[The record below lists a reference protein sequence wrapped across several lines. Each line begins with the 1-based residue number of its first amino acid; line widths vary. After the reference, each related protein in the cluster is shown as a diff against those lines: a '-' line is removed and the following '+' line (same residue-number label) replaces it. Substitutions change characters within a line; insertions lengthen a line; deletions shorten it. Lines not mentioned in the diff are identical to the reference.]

1 MGRSGGWLKKSALRT
16 APRAAGGRAFICTS
30 TDSAALAFPAAPC
43 KSCLF
48 SSWITRCLCP
58 MQLRRF
64 VFTAG
69 AKRYLNLHYIQ
80 GIYTA
85 VCVTW
90 RPLTADGPSGETSD
104 QYMKEPGIR
113 PTPTLVSKSFHKH
126 KVTFCGDFIANNAV
140 LATVQKIFCSNYEPT
155 RETHNTLQLAS
166 NLFLTDLDPKLE

>member
-1 MGRSGGWLKKSALRT
+1 MGRSRSCLKKSALRT
-16 APRAAGGRAFICTS
+16 APRAAGERAFICTS
-30 TDSAALAFPAAPC
+30 TDSVLAFPAALC

-48 SSWITRCLCP
+48 SLWIIWCLCP
-58 MQLRRF
+58 MQLKRF

-80 GIYTA
+80 SIYTA

-90 RPLTADGPSGETSD
+90 WPPTADGPSGETFD
-104 QYMKEPGIR
+104 QYMKKPGIH

-126 KVTFCGDFIANNAV
+126 KVTFCGDFIANNAL
-140 LATVQKIFCSNYEPT
+140 LATVQKIFCST

-166 NLFLTDLDPKLE
+166 NSFLTDLDQELE